1 MLFLLVVIL
10 VVLIFDYVNGFHDAA
25 NAIAT
30 VVSTRV
36 LTPRLAVLFAAIFN
50 LVGALSGEAVAKT
63 VGAGLIET
71 AYVTSLTIL
80 AAMLGGIFWNLFT
93 WWFGLPTSSSHALI
107 GGLCGAALASSAGN
121 WSVIKWSLTKV
132 DSHTGAAT
140 WDGLL
145 PKVVL
150 PMIGSP
156 IAGLIGGY
164 LIMMLLFIVVRKWTP
179 WAVNR
184 TFGKLQLISA
194 SYMAWGHGF
203 ADAQKTMGVIALATF
218 AATKA
223 GKLEHLPPML
233 GFLYSPKFEVHLWI
247 KVACAVVMGLGTWAG
262 GWRIIRTLGHKLI
275 TMRPVHGFA
284 AEATGATILLVAG
297 KLGLP
302 VSTTHAITT
311 SIMGVGVA
319 KQPGAFNKVV
329 AERIVWAWIFT
340 IPGSGGLA
348 YVLFRVLHPFIA
360 T

>member
-1 MLFLLVVIL
+1 MLFLLLVIL

-36 LTPRLAVLFAAIFN
+36 LTPRLAVLFAAVFN

-63 VGAGLIET
+63 VGAGLIDT

-107 GGLCGAALASSAGN
+107 GGLCGAALASAAGN
-121 WSVIKWSLTKV
+121 WNVIKWSLTKV
-132 DSHTGAAT
+132 DPHTGAAA

-156 IAGLIGGY
+156 VAGLIGGY
-164 LIMMLLFIVVRKWTP
+164 LIMILLFVIVRKWTP

-223 GKLEHLPPML
+223 GKLEHLPPTF

-297 KLGLP
+297 KFGLP

-319 KQPGAFNKVV
+319 KQPAAFNKVV

-340 IPGSGGLA
+340 IPGAGGLA
-348 YVLFRVLHPFIA
+348 YVLFRALSPFIVS
-360 T
+360 

>member
-132 DSHTGAAT
+132 DSHTGAAA

-164 LIMMLLFIVVRKWTP
+164 LIMMLLFIIVRKWTP